1 MKIEKKEKETLRLAH
16 EGGKPVMKM
25 EKDGAKMTFYF
36 ADAPSVI
43 DVKKVIV
50 DLLTSRT
57 YLRNEFYLPSILRG
71 LALSDTCVFPKG
83 SDLSTQKC
91 RLRDTNAC

>member
-1 MKIEKKEKETLRLAH
+1 MKIDNKDKETLRLAY

-25 EKDGAKMTFYF
+25 EKDGVKMTFYF

-50 DLLTSRT
+50 DLLTSQ
-57 YLRNEFYLPSILRG
+57 YIGKVSE
-71 LALSDTCVFPKG
+71 
-83 SDLSTQKC
+83 
-91 RLRDTNAC
+91 